1 MTTDGAARFV
11 SEVHQEVVVELH
23 AAVLSVHV
31 DHHHHGAVL
40 ELTP

>member
-11 SEVHQEVVVELH
+11 SKVHQEVVVELH

>member
-1 MTTDGAARFV
+1 MTTDWAARLV

-23 AAVLSVHV
+23 AAVLGVHV

-40 ELTP
+40 EIPP